1 MPSAIKSLG
10 LVLYG
15 LCGVSMNK
23 IGKILG
29 VSNVAVLKWV
39 RKEAQQIKE
48 PSSRTDSGVVMIDEM
63 WHYINGKKTRY
74 GGGAP
79 LMAYRVDL
87 WDGGWVAVVMPLESL
102 RDV

>member
-1 MPSAIKSLG
+1 MSEVMEVRCKSCGCKDVIKNGIVRGHQRYRCRGCRYNFIQTPRHGVPSAIKSLR

-29 VSNVAVLKWV
+29 VSNVSILKWV

-48 PSSRTDSGVVMIDEM
+48 PF
-63 WHYINGKKTRY
+63 
-74 GGGAP
+74 
-79 LMAYRVDL
+79 
-87 WDGGWVAVVMPLESL
+87 
-102 RDV
+102 